1 MAYLQI
7 ENLRY
12 SYDGKKYIIR
22 DLNLSINKNEV
33 IKIIGPNGS
42 GKTTFLKILMG
53 IIDDEN
59 LVYAAYLNGKQ
70 VKFSDIKFKF
80 SYVSDRIYLL
90 ENLSGFKNVKFFS
103 YIFNENEYTNKVY
116 EFCNLLNIDMY
127 LKQPILEY
135 SAGMKQK
142 LFIAMMLAKNAEL
155 YLMDEPF
162 NSLDKES
169 KVALANII
177 FEMKKQDKSFLIVS
191 HSDNDKLMYDKI
203 IDFGFLQKAN

>member
-7 ENLRY
+7 ENLGY
-12 SYDGKKYIIR
+12 SYDGKKYILR

-33 IKIIGPNGS
+33 VKIIGPNGS

-80 SYVSDRIYLL
+80 SYVPDRIYLL
-90 ENLSGFKNVKFFS
+90 ENLSGFKNIKFFS
-103 YIFNENEYTNKVY
+103 YIFNENEYTKKVY

-127 LKQPILEY
+127 LKQPISEY
-135 SAGMKQK
+135 SAGMRQK

>member
-80 SYVSDRIYLL
+80 SYVPDRIYLL
-90 ENLSGFKNVKFFS
+90 ENLSGFKNIKFFS

>member
-12 SYDGKKYIIR
+12 SYDGKKYILR

-80 SYVSDRIYLL
+80 SYVPDRIYLL
-90 ENLSGFKNVKFFS
+90 ENLSGFKNIKFFS
-103 YIFNENEYTNKVY
+103 YIFNENEYTKKVY
-116 EFCNLLNIDMY
+116 EFCNLLNMDMY

-177 FEMKKQDKSFLIVS
+177 CEMKKQDKSFLIVS

>member
-1 MAYLQI
+1 MLV
-7 ENLRY
+7 
-12 SYDGKKYIIR
+12 DK
-22 DLNLSINKNEV
+22 
-33 IKIIGPNGS
+33 
-42 GKTTFLKILMG
+42 
-53 IIDDEN
+53 DDM
-59 LVYAAYLNGKQ
+59 
-70 VKFSDIKFKF
+70 
-80 SYVSDRIYLL
+80 
-90 ENLSGFKNVKFFS
+90 
-103 YIFNENEYTNKVY
+103 
-116 EFCNLLNIDMY
+116 DMY

-177 FEMKKQDKSFLIVS
+177 CEMKKQDKSFLIVS

>member
-12 SYDGKKYIIR
+12 SYDGNKYILR
-22 DLNLSINKNEV
+22 NFNLSINKNEV

-80 SYVSDRIYLL
+80 SYVPDRIYLL
-90 ENLSGFKNVKFFS
+90 ENLSGFKNIKFFS
-103 YIFNENEYTNKVY
+103 YIFNENEYTKKVY
-116 EFCNLLNIDMY
+116 EFCNLLNMDMY

-177 FEMKKQDKSFLIVS
+177 CEMKKQDKSFLIVS

>member
-12 SYDGKKYIIR
+12 SYDGNKYILR
-22 DLNLSINKNEV
+22 NFNLSINKNEV

-80 SYVSDRIYLL
+80 SYVPDRIYLL
-90 ENLSGFKNVKFFS
+90 ENLSGFKNIKFFS
-103 YIFNENEYTNKVY
+103 YIFNENEYTKKVY

-135 SAGMKQK
+135 SAGMRQK

-177 FEMKKQDKSFLIVS
+177 CEMKKQDKSFLIVS

>member
-12 SYDGKKYIIR
+12 SYDGKKYILR

-80 SYVSDRIYLL
+80 SYVPDRIYLL
-90 ENLSGFKNVKFFS
+90 ENLSGFKNIKFFS
-103 YIFNENEYTNKVY
+103 YIFNENEYTKKVY
-116 EFCNLLNIDMY
+116 EFCNLLNMDMY

>member
-12 SYDGKKYIIR
+12 SYDGNKYILR
-22 DLNLSINKNEV
+22 NFNLSINKNEV

-80 SYVSDRIYLL
+80 SYVPDRIYLL
-90 ENLSGFKNVKFFS
+90 ENLSGFKNIKFFS
-103 YIFNENEYTNKVY
+103 YIFNENEYTKKVY

-135 SAGMKQK
+135 SAGMRQK

-177 FEMKKQDKSFLIVS
+177 CEMKKQDKSFLIVS
-191 HSDNDKLMYDKI
+191 HSDNDKLMCDKI